1 MKKTELILP
10 CVTNEQKRDFLIDL
24 KKQEKLFLSHNP
36 KSNWRQE
43 YFKEFPEMDNSKGIS
58 KLNNL
63 WYSRSFDIDI
73 YRSLKI
79 FFSNINN

>member
-1 MKKTELILP
+1 MKRTELILP
-10 CVTNEQKRDFLIDL
+10 CVTNEQKREFLNEL
-24 KKQEKLFLSHNP
+24 KAQEKIFLSLNP
-36 KSNWRQE
+36 KGNWRQE

-58 KLNNL
+58 KLNNF

-79 FFSNINN
+79 FFKILN